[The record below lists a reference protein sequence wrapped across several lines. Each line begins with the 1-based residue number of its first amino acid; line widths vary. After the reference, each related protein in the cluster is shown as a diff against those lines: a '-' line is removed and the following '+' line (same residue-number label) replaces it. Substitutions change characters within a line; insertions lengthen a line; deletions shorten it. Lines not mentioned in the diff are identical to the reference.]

1 MGKLKNEGH
10 SIVES
15 FRIMETYLN
24 KDSKWGIVLIDQED
38 MSKLYTSTR
47 EQPILIGFS
56 TMENQIF
63 VASEKIA
70 FQDYADCFFE
80 TKDNEVWELSVDK
93 IKETKKKLL
102 DEGRLVMIENNTEVL
117 R

>member
-10 SIVES
+10 PIMES
-15 FRIMETYLN
+15 FKIMGSYLN
-24 KDSKWGIVLIDQED
+24 KDSKWGIVLIDQD
-38 MSKLYTSTR
+38 DITKLYTSTR

-56 TMENQIF
+56 SKEHQIF

-80 TKDNEVWELSVDK
+80 TKDNEIWELSVEN
-93 IKETKKKLL
+93 IKGTKKKLQ
-102 DEGRLVMIENNTEVL
+102 
-117 R
+117 

>member
-10 SIVES
+10 SITES
-15 FRIMETYLN
+15 FRILETYLN

-56 TMENQIF
+56 P
-63 VASEKIA
+63 K
-70 FQDYADCFFE
+70 
-80 TKDNEVWELSVDK
+80 
-93 IKETKKKLL
+93 
-102 DEGRLVMIENNTEVL
+102 
-117 R
+117 

>member
-24 KDSKWGIVLIDQED
+24 KDSKWGIVLVDQD
-38 MSKLYTSTR
+38 DTSKIYTSTR
-47 EQPILIGFS
+47 EQPILIAFS
-56 TMENQIF
+56 PKENQIY

-80 TKDNEVWELSVDK
+80 TKDNEVWELSV
-93 IKETKKKLL
+93 
-102 DEGRLVMIENNTEVL
+102 
-117 R
+117 